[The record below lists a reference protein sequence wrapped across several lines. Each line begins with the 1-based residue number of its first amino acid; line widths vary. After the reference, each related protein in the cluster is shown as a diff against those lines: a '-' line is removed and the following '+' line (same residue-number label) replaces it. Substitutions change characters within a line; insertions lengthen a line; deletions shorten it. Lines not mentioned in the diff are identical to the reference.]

1 MLNPID
7 ELEWALSFITLRKLK
22 QPRISRISSILEQPL
37 RVLNKRVVHKHYHLT
52 TVLQV
57 LAGVQNVTT
66 LDLKMGFE
74 TLQLD
79 LNASDKR
86 APQNAPKVFQV
97 I

>member
-1 MLNPID
+1 MGT
-7 ELEWALSFITLRKLK
+7 ITYTPKKRKR
-22 QPRISRISSILEQPL
+22 PRSSRISTILEQPL
-37 RVLNKRVVHKHYHLT
+37 RALNKQVVRKKYPLT

-66 LDLKMGFE
+66 LDLNMGFE

-86 APQNAPKVFQV
+86 APQNALKVFQA
-97 I
+97 IKHASQRLGI